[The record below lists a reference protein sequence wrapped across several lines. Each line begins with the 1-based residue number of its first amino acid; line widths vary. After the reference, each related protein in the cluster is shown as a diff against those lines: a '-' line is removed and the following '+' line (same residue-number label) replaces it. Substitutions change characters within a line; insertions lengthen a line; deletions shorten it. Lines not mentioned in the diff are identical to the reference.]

1 MALVKNTHS
10 KTPIGLPD
18 GSVVPPLGELDVPQ
32 WADYRDRQNLAFYVD
47 SGVLVVEGDDE
58 QPELSKEE
66 LLARLK
72 ALGIDAAGNSKVE
85 TLRKKLEDAEA
96 AAEQAKKQEVIDELT
111 TLNVQFDKEANLE
124 ALQAVLAAAK
134 A

>member
-18 GSVVPPLGELDVPQ
+18 GSVVPPRGELDVPQ
-32 WADYRDRQNLAFYVD
+32 WADYRERQNLAFYVD
-47 SGVLVVEGDDE
+47 TGVLVVEGDDE

-72 ALGIDAAGNSKVE
+72 ALGIDAAGNSKPE
-85 TLRKKLEDAEA
+85 TLRKKLEEAEA
-96 AAEQAKKQEVIDELT
+96 AAEKQKVIDELKA
-111 TLNVQFDKEANLE
+111 LNVEFDAEANLE
-124 ALQAVLAAAK
+124 ALQAALAAAK

>member
-18 GSVVPPLGELDVPQ
+18 GSVVPPRGDLDVPQ
-32 WADYRDRQNLAFYVD
+32 WADYRERKNLAFYVD
-47 SGVLVVEGDDE
+47 TGVLVVEGDDE

-72 ALGIDAAGNSKVE
+72 SLGIDAAGNSKPE
-85 TLRKKLEDAEA
+85 TLRKKLEEAEA
-96 AAEQAKKQEVIDELT
+96 AAEKQKVIDELKA
-111 TLNVQFDKEANLE
+111 LNVEFDAEANLE
-124 ALQAVLAAAK
+124 ALQDALAAAK

>member
-1 MALVKNTHS
+1 MKVKVTNSGTCPRGLWS
-10 KTPIGLPD
+10 MGAIKMIGI
-18 GSVVPPLGELDVPQ
+18 GASRELTLTEAELEQAKKIDVLSFEAVEAP
-32 WADYRDRQNLAFYVD
+32 
-47 SGVLVVEGDDE
+47 SGDE
-58 QPELSKEE
+58 KAE
-66 LLARLK
+66 LLAKLK

-124 ALQAVLAAAK
+124 ALQAALAAAK

>member
-1 MALVKNTHS
+1 MKVKVTNSGTCPRGLWS
-10 KTPIGLPD
+10 MGAIKLIGI
-18 GSVVPPLGELDVPQ
+18 GASRELTLTEDELEQAKKIDVLSFE
-32 WADYRDRQNLAFYVD
+32 A
-47 SGVLVVEGDDE
+47 VEAPAGDE
-58 QPELSKEE
+58 KAE
-66 LLARLK
+66 LLAKLK

-96 AAEQAKKQEVIDELT
+96 AAEQTKKQEVIDELT

-124 ALQAVLAAAK
+124 ALQAALAAAK

>member
-18 GSVVPPLGELDVPQ
+18 GSVVPPRGELDVPQ
-32 WADYRDRQNLAFYVD
+32 WADYRDRQNLAFYVE
-47 SGVLVVEGDDE
+47 SGVLVVERDNE
-58 QPELSKEE
+58 LTALSKEE

-72 ALGIDAAGNSKVE
+72 ALGIDAAGNSKTE
-85 TLRKKLEDAEA
+85 TLQKKLDEALA
-96 AAEQAKKQEVIDELT
+96 AAEKQKVMDELT
-111 TLNVQFDKEANLE
+111 TLNVEFDKEASLE
-124 ALQAVLAAAK
+124 DLQAALATAK

>member
-1 MALVKNTHS
+1 MKVTNNSKALQGVHTTAGVVYVLPGETQDLDLTPEGHKGVS
-10 KTPIGLPD
+10 RLSFMSVDGKAPVADGDEKT
-18 GSVVPPLGELDVPQ
+18 
-32 WADYRDRQNLAFYVD
+32 
-47 SGVLVVEGDDE
+47 
-58 QPELSKEE
+58 E
-66 LLARLK
+66 LLAKLK

-96 AAEQAKKQEVIDELT
+96 VAEQAKKQEVIDELT

-124 ALQAVLAAAK
+124 ALQAALAAAK

>member
-18 GSVVPPLGELDVPQ
+18 GSVVPPRGELDVPQ
-32 WADYRDRQNLAFYVD
+32 WADYRDRQNLAFYVE
-47 SGVLVVEGDDE
+47 SGVLVVERDNE
-58 QPELSKEE
+58 LTALSKEE

-72 ALGIDAAGNSKVE
+72 ALGIDAAGNSKTE
-85 TLRKKLEDAEA
+85 TLQKKLDEALA
-96 AAEQAKKQEVIDELT
+96 AAEKQKVVDELT
-111 TLNVQFDKEANLE
+111 ALNVEFSKEASLE
-124 ALQAVLAAAK
+124 DIQATLASAK